1 MAMPSQYNPAQIE
14 MFLDARIQERI
25 ATAQQ
30 QTAAGNQAVL
40 ENLTKEAGSCI
51 TTCQQSVA
59 DCESKVAQLV
69 AAAVDAD
76 NRISKGIVD
85 TNTALDA
92 TRLLASAAQDSYN
105 RMSELEAKMREL
117 TGGVIELGTEWR
129 GQIEHLEQGFDVHVS
144 NRCQKFD
151 ADLLELQGR
160 LIAKT
165 DELRQELLVWFR
177 KVDELI
183 SRGGWVPGLGGKGVG
198 GK

>member
-1 MAMPSQYNPAQIE
+1 MAMPSQYDPAQIE

-51 TTCQQSVA
+51 ATCSQSVA
-59 DCESKVAQLV
+59 DCESKVGQLV

-85 TNTALDA
+85 TNDALDE

-105 RMSELEAKMREL
+105 RMNELEAKMR
-117 TGGVIELGTEWR
+117 
-129 GQIEHLEQGFDVHVS
+129 
-144 NRCQKFD
+144 
-151 ADLLELQGR
+151 
-160 LIAKT
+160 
-165 DELRQELLVWFR
+165 
-177 KVDELI
+177 
-183 SRGGWVPGLGGKGVG
+183 
-198 GK
+198 